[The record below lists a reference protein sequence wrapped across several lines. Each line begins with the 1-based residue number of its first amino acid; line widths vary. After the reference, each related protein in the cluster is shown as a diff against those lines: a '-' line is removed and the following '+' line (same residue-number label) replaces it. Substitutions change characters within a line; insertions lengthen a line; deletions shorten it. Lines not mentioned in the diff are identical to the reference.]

1 MIGQKVIDLWLWMIF
16 SIIDGIKK
24 QCNLNIDFPKKS
36 SNTKLII
43 GIALT
48 KITSIEIKKG

>member
-24 QCNLNIDFPKKS
+24 QCNLNVGFPKKS